1 MIVPN
6 ENMIRSTTTTN
17 DDDDDEESIPMGESE
32 PSEVVLSPARKF
44 FF

>member
-17 DDDDDEESIPMGESE
+17 DDDEESIRMGESE
-32 PSEVVLSPARKF
+32 PSEVVLSPARKIF
-44 FF
+44 F